1 MVHTIYF
8 KTENSFFKMTQQ
20 QELGN
25 DIVLIKE
32 MLLRLSDKQED
43 MSESLSEISISLD
56 RLQKR
61 ILGDTEYNQK
71 GLIQEVSEIKTYI
84 NKDRANKNKLYGGLV
99 VIAFVWTVIW
109 EYIKTKLR

>member
-1 MVHTIYF
+1 
-8 KTENSFFKMTQQ
+8 MTQQ
-20 QELGN
+20 QEFGN

-43 MSESLSEISISLD
+43 MSESLNEINNSLD

-71 GLIQEVSEIKTYI
+71 GLIQEVAEIKTYI
-84 NKDRANKNKLYGGLV
+84 NKDRANKNKMYGGLV
-99 VIAFVWTVIW
+99 VVAFFWTIIW
-109 EYIKTKLR
+109 EYVKAKFK

>member
-1 MVHTIYF
+1 MIYF
-8 KTENSFFKMTQQ
+8 QTANTYSKMTQQ

-32 MLLRLSDKQED
+32 MLLRVNDKQED
-43 MSESLSEISISLD
+43 MSESLQEISVSLD

-71 GLIQEVSEIKTYI
+71 GLIQEVADIKAYI
-84 NKDRANKNKLYGGLV
+84 NKDRVNKNRVYGGLV
-99 VIAFVWTVIW
+99 VIAFLWTVFW
-109 EYIKTKLR
+109 EYIKTKFK